1 MDDEM
6 IEEFLNILEEWE
18 IDFDELGLSYE
29 DLEDMDEDDLNNIL
43 AQLEPDDDDEDDND
57 EEEEE
62 ED

>member
-43 AQLEPDDDDEDDND
+43 AQLEPDDDENDDD

>member
-1 MDDEM
+1 MNDEM

-43 AQLEPDDDDEDDND
+43 AQLEPDDDDEDDDD

>member
-43 AQLEPDDDDEDDND
+43 AQLEPDDDDEDDDN

>member
-43 AQLEPDDDDEDDND
+43 AQLEPDDDDEDDDD

>member
-1 MDDEM
+1 MDEM

-43 AQLEPDDDDEDDND
+43 AQLEPDDDDEDDD
-57 EEEEE
+57 GEEEEE